1 MSITVQEVITTLQ
14 NYENKDVHVLVWDD
28 SCIYEIDCIDDTM
41 DDRVEL
47 NLVEF
52 EPPEIPEPTF
62 NEHHTYNMMFAIAA
76 FQEGL
81 EVWVTSIHPKEW
93 GVGLARQYSL
103 AEIVD
108 CDGRLFVIKK
118 GEDDQPTSKE

>member
-1 MSITVQEVITTLQ
+1 MSITVKEVINTLQ
-14 NYENKDVHVLVWDD
+14 NYEDKDVQVLVWDD
-28 SCIYEIDCIDDTM
+28 SCLYEIDCIDDSM

-52 EPPEIPEPTF
+52 EMPEPTF
-62 NEHHTYNMMFAIAA
+62 NEHRTRSLMFALAA

-81 EVWVTSIHPKEW
+81 EVWVAHPNLFSEPDQR
-93 GVGLARQYSL
+93 LHSL

-118 GEDDQPTSKE
+118 GEVV

>member
-62 NEHHTYNMMFAIAA
+62 NEHQTYNMMFAIAA

-81 EVWVTSIHPKEW
+81 EVWVTSTHPDVELVK
-93 GVGLARQYSL
+93 LYCL

-118 GEDDQPTSKE
+118 GEDDQPTSNE